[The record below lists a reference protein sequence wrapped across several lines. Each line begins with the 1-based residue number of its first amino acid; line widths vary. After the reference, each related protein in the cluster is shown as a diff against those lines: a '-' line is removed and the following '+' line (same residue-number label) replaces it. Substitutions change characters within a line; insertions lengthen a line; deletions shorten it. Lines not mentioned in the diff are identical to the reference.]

1 MAPVSMTIHYT
12 PDSILCCFITATL
25 IRETFTSENGGDT
38 DASPA
43 PINHNEFQA
52 RVPFDVYHGQ

>member
-1 MAPVSMTIHYT
+1 MTIHYT
-12 PDSILCCFITATL
+12 ADIILYCFITVTHL

-38 DASPA
+38 NASPA
-43 PINHNEFQA
+43 PPINHNEFQP